1 MDEKVIG
8 HPHEAS
14 QQKPVSEPSTLEPPT
29 QVRYHVL
36 AAVCAL
42 ALIAY
47 IHRVGF
53 AQGGTNLKRDL
64 GLNDQEWGYVM
75 AAFLLAYGAFEIPW
89 GLLGDWLGARHLL
102 TLVTLGWSI
111 VTAGTALVM
120 VLPNVT
126 FVDYALLQF
135 AFLVGLRFLF
145 GMFQAGAFPA
155 ISRVTADWIPMQ
167 ERATAQGL
175 VWMCSR
181 VGGALAPFLIV
192 WQINVLGGWESTFVT
207 VSVLGLL
214 WCAVFWPWF
223 RNRPEEMPQVNAAER
238 QRITA
243 GRAAKSAGH
252 GAVPWSKVL
261 RSRSVWALCFMY
273 GCGGFAA
280 NFFVTYLPSYLAN
293 QRQLLP
299 DEVKVLTS
307 LPLACGVVGCVLG
320 GFLSDWII
328 RTTGNRKW
336 GRRLNGTVGT
346 IIAGLAYLFI
356 NWAQDTKTLAALL
369 CVIFFCNDLA
379 MGPAWASCADIG
391 RRYAGTLGGAMN
403 MVGNVAGAV
412 AQGLAGNLFHRGHPE
427 LVFIIFGCTFFL
439 GTLCW
444 QGVDV
449 TKPIEEDA

>member
-1 MDEKVIG
+1 MDARASTPQPPETFV
-8 HPHEAS
+8 PEAL
-14 QQKPVSEPSTLEPPT
+14 SEQPT
-29 QVRYHVL
+29 QIRYGVL
-36 AAVCAL
+36 ASVCLL
-42 ALIAY
+42 AFIAY

-53 AQGGTNLKRDL
+53 AQGGTNLKRELDL
-64 GLNDQEWGYVM
+64 DDQQWGYVM

-89 GLLGDWLGARHLL
+89 GMLGDWLGARHLL

-111 VTAGTALVM
+111 TTACTALV
-120 VLPNVT
+120 VTLPHVT
-126 FVDYALLQF
+126 LVSYALLQF
-135 AFLVGLRFLF
+135 WFLLGLRFLF

-175 VWMCSR
+175 VWTCSR
-181 VGGALAPFLIV
+181 VGGAVAPFLIV
-192 WQINVLGGWESTFVT
+192 WQINLLGGWESTFVT

-223 RNRPEEMPQVNAAER
+223 RNRPEEMPQVNVAER
-238 QRITA
+238 QLITA
-243 GRAAKSAGH
+243 GRAAKPLGH

-261 RSRSVWALCFMY
+261 RSRSVWALCFTY
-273 GCGGFAA
+273 GCSGFAG
-280 NFFVTYLPSYLAN
+280 NFFVTYLPSYLDK
-293 QRQLLP
+293 QRQLAP
-299 DEVKVLTS
+299 DDVKLLTS
-307 LPLACGVVGCVLG
+307 LPLACGMLACVLG

-346 IIAGLAYLFI
+346 IIAGLAYLSI
-356 NWAQDTKTLAALL
+356 NGAQDTTTLAVLL

-379 MGPAWASCADIG
+379 MGPAWACCADIG
-391 RRYAGTLGGAMN
+391 RSYAGTLGGAMN
-403 MVGNVAGAV
+403 MMANLAGAV
-412 AQGLAGNLFHRGHPE
+412 ANVIAGHFFHQGQPQM
-427 LVFIIFGCTFFL
+427 VFVIYACGYWV

-449 TKPIEEDA
+449 TKPLEQET